1 MDIFNEKIVKKRYDM
16 QDLLIVVGLIVAAF
30 LLIFLKVFLNLGMLT
45 PLLVIGIGYGLFY
58 LISARHVEYEYSVTN
73 GDLDVDKIIAKRKR
87 IRLLSI
93 EGKDLEILAKLKSEK
108 YTGEYKSIQKKIE
121 AVSHMESEDVY
132 FLVAPYKGERTIL
145 FFEPNER
152 MLQDFRK
159 KAPRNVFIS

>member
-30 LLIFLKVFLNLGMLT
+30 FLIFLKVFLNLGMLT

-73 GDLDVDKIIAKRKR
+73 GDLDVDKIIARKR

-93 EGKDLEILAKLKSEK
+93 EGKDLEILAKLK
-108 YTGEYKSIQKKIE
+108 
-121 AVSHMESEDVY
+121 
-132 FLVAPYKGERTIL
+132 ER
-145 FFEPNER
+145 
-152 MLQDFRK
+152 K
-159 KAPRNVFIS
+159 VHG